1 MKTMASRPLALGA
14 TVLVLATVAS
24 AAVGTMC
31 RNQDPFITCENSAV
45 GTVTPLCE
53 AYSDKSIKTS
63 CICSTMSQIT
73 SCYVANC
80 PRDNLNDVYDTFLN
94 SLSCPNAP
102 PLKTYVYTTAAT
114 TETATTTPATGGAA
128 TGTSGGAASTTTSKS
143 GARPQVVQG
152 TTAGGMLFASI
163 GGVLGA
169 VALFGVLL

>member
-1 MKTMASRPLALGA
+1 MSSRPLALAA

-31 RNQDPFITCENSAV
+31 RNQDPFLTCENSVV
-45 GTVTPLCE
+45 GTVTPRCE

-102 PLKTYVYTTAAT
+102 PLKTYVYTTAT

-128 TGTSGGAASTTTSKS
+128 TGTSGGAASTTTSRS
-143 GARPQVVQG
+143 GARPQVVRG
-152 TTAGGMLFASI
+152 TTAGDVLLASI
-163 GGVLGA
+163 GGVFGA
-169 VALFGVLL
+169 VTLFGVLL